1 MTDTTETIPWVSFCM
16 STYQRPQFLQ
26 KQLQTI
32 GLQTFRNFEVII
44 SDNDPAQ
51 SAASVVAELSDSRFK
66 YFSNGSNLGMIASF
80 NKSIERA
87 AGEYIVMITDDDPVK
102 EQFLSELHE
111 MHQGD
116 SSLSLYAGFI
126 RSGLKNN
133 ELEIIPGE
141 HFVKEIL
148 DVNKTPWLLWS
159 SCMMKKSAVIE
170 VGKMPDYGSPH
181 FADHAL
187 MAMVGSISGGLI
199 KNKMFSTLSSHDG
212 NFSKS
217 NFHTYVVGCKG
228 FYNLMEHFSI
238 GRKHQQEEMKAVTA
252 HLGKWFFG
260 CIFTLKKY
268 FYLTNNNSQR
278 DAIVDCA
285 RTILEL
291 PYMQSCKPKY
301 YAKSIIFEIKKRLL
315 FKKQL

>member
-32 GLQTFRNFEVII
+32 GLQTFPNFEVII

-51 SAASVVAELSDSRFK
+51 SAASVVSELSDSRFK

-87 AGEYIVMITDDDPVK
+87 VGEYIVMITDDDPVK

-116 SSLSLYAGFI
+116 PSFSLYAGFI
-126 RSGLKNN
+126 RRDLKSD

-148 DVNKTPWLLWS
+148 DVKKTPWLLWS
-159 SCMMKKSAVIE
+159 SCIMKKSVVME

-181 FADHAL
+181 FADQAL
-187 MAMVGSISGGLI
+187 IAMVGSKGGGLI
-199 KNKMFSTLSSHDG
+199 KNKMFSSLSSHEG

-217 NFHTYVVGCKG
+217 NFHTYVLGCQG
-228 FYNLMEHFSI
+228 FYNLMERFGT
-238 GRKHQQEEMKAVTA
+238 GRTFQIEERKAVLS

-268 FYLTNNNSQR
+268 FYLTSNVLQHE
-278 DAIVDCA
+278 AIVACA
-285 RTILEL
+285 REILTL
-291 PYMQSCKPKY
+291 PYMRRFVPKY
-301 YAKSIIFEIKKRLL
+301 YAKSVIFEVKKRLF
-315 FKKQL
+315 FKR